1 MESWVKITKSGDG
14 YILLA
19 GKGDYPSHTMRE
31 KDLGKI
37 FERVEEIF
45 KNSNKTNEITR

>member
-1 MESWVKITKSGDG
+1 MECWVKITKSGDG

-31 KDLGKI
+31 KSLKEI
-37 FERVEEIF
+37 FEKIEIIF
-45 KNSNKTNEITR
+45 NNSKKIER

>member
-1 MESWVKITKSGDG
+1 MECWVKITKSGDG

-31 KDLGKI
+31 KDLGEILKKV
-37 FERVEEIF
+37 REIF
-45 KNSNKTNEITR
+45 KNSNKKITR